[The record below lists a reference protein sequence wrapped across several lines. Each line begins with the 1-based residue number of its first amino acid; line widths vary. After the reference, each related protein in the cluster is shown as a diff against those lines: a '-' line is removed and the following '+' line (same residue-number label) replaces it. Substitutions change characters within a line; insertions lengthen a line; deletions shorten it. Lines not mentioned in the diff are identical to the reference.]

1 MSLRKPL
8 LALLAV
14 CLAGMVAVPFFAS
27 AQRERSYDR
36 GGRDRSHVAGQ
47 FDYFQLVMS
56 WSPSHCQHNSRGHND
71 TQCGVRRAKAFTFVL
86 HGLWPQYERGYPEFC
101 RTRQRPF
108 VPNPVI
114 DSVMDVMPSR
124 GLIIHQYKKHG
135 TCSGL
140 RPSDYFRV
148 ARAWYKRIKIP
159 SRYQSPRDTMFIAPN
174 DLVDEFVQANPGLKP
189 DMMRVIC
196 RRGNSNQLREIRIC
210 LTKSGRFR
218 SCGGRPDT
226 SCAPR
231 KMFVPPAR

>member
-1 MSLRKPL
+1 MLAVFLAGL
-8 LALLAV
+8 LALPLA
-14 CLAGMVAVPFFAS
+14 AS
-27 AQRERSYDR
+27 AQRERYDDRNDR
-36 GGRDRSHVAGQ
+36 GRTHVAGQ

-56 WSPSHCQHNSRGHND
+56 WSPSHCQENSRGHND
-71 TQCGVRRAKAFTFVL
+71 TQCGMRRAKAFAFVL

-135 TCSGL
+135 TCTGL

-148 ARAWYKRIKIP
+148 ARAWYKRIKVP
-159 SRYQSPRDTMFIAPN
+159 PRFQAPRDTVFATPD
-174 DLVDEFVQANPGLKP
+174 DLVSDFVQANPGLKP
-189 DMMRVIC
+189 DMIRVIC
-196 RRGNSNQLREIRIC
+196 RRGNANQLREIRIC
-210 LTKSGRFR
+210 MTKAGQFR

-231 KMFVPPAR
+231 RMFIPPAR